1 MTSGISYTNATY
13 TTVTTSSTPAP
24 YYGTTGTATT
34 MANANANASKN
45 TVTIPAVTKT
55 PALRLCERSGR
66 CFSRREHVGGD
77 CKWVKFNVPPR
88 STVNRIA
95 KVETA
100 GGGQEEEEGDVRV
113 NEEEEVEEL
122 HEHDGG
128 YEAES
133 SPVQTYSTHY
143 PSVPYQ

>member
-1 MTSGISYTNATY
+1 VVYWYTNAKY
-13 TTVTTSSTPAP
+13 TTTTTSSTPAP
-24 YYGTTGTATT
+24 YYGTTGTTT
-34 MANANANASKN
+34 TTANANANASKN
-45 TVTIPAVTKT
+45 TVTTPAVTKT

-66 CFSRREHVGGD
+66 CLSRREHVGGD
-77 CKWVKFNVPPR
+77 CKWDKFNVPPH
-88 STVNRIA
+88 STVNPIA

-100 GGGQEEEEGDVRV
+100 GGGQEEEEGDVKM
-113 NEEEEVEEL
+113 NEEKEPEEE
-122 HEHDGG
+122 HEDNED